1 MSWLI
6 ALGGLAVAALALWL
20 NYKER
25 AAALRGSLYAKQ
37 FEVYGVVLCA
47 LGELHGIAMTVTT
60 PPGFR
65 LDGPGRLRLHQAARP
80 QVAHLAQVFT
90 ETLVFLPQ
98 AVADAIVDYYQTLN
112 GISAPPDEKPA
123 PEGFQPPPEL
133 SRSRTP
139 PRPAGARGLIRAI
152 VGRDAE
158 ADRHRPVQRAD
169 AEAPRRSAAGLG
181 GDARSLAIAALAQA
195 ARTGLGL
202 G

>member
-133 SRSRTP
+133 LEIEDPLRAQQELVVSFARLWGAMRKQIGTDPFSEQTLKLLGA
-139 PRPAGARGLIRAI
+139 PRP
-152 VGRDAE
+152 D
-158 ADRHRPVQRAD
+158 
-169 AEAPRRSAAGLG
+169 
-181 GDARSLAIAALAQA
+181 
-195 ARTGLGL
+195 
-202 G
+202 